1 MEQKF
6 DFDTLID
13 RRGIGSLKWD
23 CSENELP
30 MWVADMD
37 FEVSPSIMKALRCR
51 MDNGTFGY
59 SIVPD
64 EYRIS
69 VANWWKRRHGIA
81 FNPAHVVFA
90 VGVIP
95 ALISCIRSLSNAGDF
110 VVVQSPVYNNF
121 YTSILNAGRRA
132 SENKLVFD
140 DGSYRIDFADLEDRF
155 ADQRTYH
162 DSVALFDDRFR
173 RCADVHLHRDHHV
186 FRHRHLYR
194 CQTGGGFLM
203 RHPGALCGTLES
215 FQHKSSSP
223 DFPCSCR
230 AGGLRQMVSNITQK
244 YCNIFAAEVNKKP
257 HSTAF
262 CQGFINHSHTP
273 DFLPRGHP
281 ANGPKPPFLRS

>member
-81 FNPAHVVFA
+81 FDPAHVVFA

-155 ADQRTYH
+155 ADQRT
-162 DSVALFDDRFR
+162 SLFVLCNPHNPGGAVWSRDDLARIGELATR
-173 RCADVHLHRDHHV
+173 HHV
-186 FRHRHLYR
+186 TVISDEIH
-194 CQTGGGFLM
+194 CDVM
-203 RHPGALCGTLES
+203 RPGARHT
-215 FQHKSSSP
+215 P
-223 DFPCSCR
+223 
-230 AGGLRQMVSNITQK
+230 
-244 YCNIFAAEVNKKP
+244 FAAASETCRQVCVTLGSPSK
-257 HSTAF
+257 AF
-262 CQGFINHSHTP
+262 NVAGLQSAYAIVDNACIR
-273 DFLPRGHP
+273 DRV
-281 ANGPKPPFLRS
+281 K